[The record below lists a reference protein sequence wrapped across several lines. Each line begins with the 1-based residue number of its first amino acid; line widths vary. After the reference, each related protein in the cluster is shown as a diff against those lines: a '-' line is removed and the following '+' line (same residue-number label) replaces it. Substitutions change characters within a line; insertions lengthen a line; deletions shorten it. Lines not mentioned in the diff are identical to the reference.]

1 MSVRVMSGLVGVSMW
16 TSFVVGRMAR
26 RTFSGFGGVDE
37 GELDAVADDD
47 LVEEARGAAVD
58 VVAADDVVA
67 GVEHGDQRGD
77 GGHAAGEDVAAGSAF
92 ERGEVGFERV
102 AGGVGDAGVFPAAVF
117 LDALELVG
125 GGEIDGDVDG
135 AGARV
140 GFLSV
145 VDGAGGEAV
154 LGVSHVN
161 SRVQG
166 TGCRAKM
173 KFPIYAHQ
181 AYTGRSR

>member
-1 MSVRVMSGLVGVSMW
+1 MW
-16 TSFVVGRMAR
+16 TSFVVGRRDAADVL
-26 RTFSGFGGVDE
+26 GVGGVDE

-47 LVEEARGAAVD
+47 LVEEAGGAAVD
-58 VVAADDVVA
+58 VVAADDVIA
-67 GVEHGDQRGD
+67 GVEHGDEGGD
-77 GGHAAGEDVAAGSAF
+77 GGHAAGENVAGGSAF
-92 ERGEVGFERV
+92 ERGEIGFESV
-102 AGGVGDAGVFPAAVF
+102 AGGVGDAGIFPAAVF
-117 LDALELVG
+117 LDALELVSG
-125 GGEIDGDVDG
+125 GGIDGDGDG